1 MISHEI
7 YLFSLQL
14 NQAYWA
20 CADGTADKAVQQL
33 FVPSGRLQLGSLE
46 LAGRDQIERFFK
58 ERSLA
63 NHESGRIT
71 RHFSSGFTP
80 VAESS
85 QRLRVKSLAMVFA
98 GTGALP
104 LPSDVPSTIADV
116 EDVLV
121 LTSTGDWLF
130 ESRVIKPVFV
140 GAAAAKFAQ
149 RS

>member
-20 CADGTADKAVQQL
+20 CADGTADKTAHQL
-33 FVPSGRLQLGSLE
+33 FVPNGRLQLGSLE
-46 LAGRDQIERFFK
+46 LAGRDQIERFFI

-63 NHESGRIT
+63 NHDSGRVT
-71 RHFSSGFTP
+71 RHFSSGFIP

-85 QRLRVKSLAMVFA
+85 ERLRVNSLAMVFA

-104 LPSDVPSTIADV
+104 LSSDLPSTIADV

-121 LTSTGDWLF
+121 LASTGDWLF

>member
-7 YLFSLQL
+7 YLLSLQL

-20 CADGTADKAVQQL
+20 CADGTADKTAHQL
-33 FVPSGRLQLGSLE
+33 FVPNGRLQLGSLE
-46 LAGRDQIERFFK
+46 LAGRDQIERFFI

-63 NHESGRIT
+63 NHDSGRVT
-71 RHFSSGFTP
+71 RHFSSGFIP

-85 QRLRVKSLAMVFA
+85 ERLRVKSLAMVFA

-104 LPSDVPSTIADV
+104 LSSDLPSTIADV

-121 LTSTGDWLF
+121 LASTGDWLF

>member
-7 YLFSLQL
+7 YLLSLQL

-20 CADGTADKAVQQL
+20 CADGTADQVVQNL
-33 FVPSGRLQLGSLE
+33 FAPSGRLQLGSLE
-46 LAGRDQIERFFK
+46 LTGQDQIERFFT

-63 NHESGRIT
+63 NEESGRIT

-85 QRLRVKSLAMVFA
+85 ERLRVKSLVMVFA
-98 GTGALP
+98 GTGVLP

-121 LTSTGDWLF
+121 LTSAGEWLF

-149 RS
+149 QS

>member
-14 NQAYWA
+14 THAYWA
-20 CADGTADKAVQQL
+20 CADGTADKAAHQL
-33 FVPSGRLQLGSLE
+33 FVPNGRLQLGSLE
-46 LAGRDQIERFFK
+46 LAGRDQIERFFI

-63 NHESGRIT
+63 NHDSGRVT
-71 RHFSSGFTP
+71 RHFSSGFIP

-85 QRLRVKSLAMVFA
+85 ERLRVNSLAMVFA

-104 LPSDVPSTIADV
+104 LSSDLPSTIADV

-121 LTSTGDWLF
+121 LASTGDWLF